1 MLFFLQIH
9 NFSVGKE
16 EETWTLFRLLRKR
29 RESADLFISILCK
42 EEFLMKKSI
51 VSALTTA
58 LVLGAASTTFAA
70 ANPFEDVPADHWAYD
85 AIAQL
90 AADGVIE
97 GYGDGTY
104 RGDQEITRY
113 EMAQMIARA
122 MAKGGGDK
130 ALIDKLAAEFA
141 DELNN
146 LGVRVA
152 ALEKKVDNVKWQ
164 GTIRYRYINERHHKN
179 PLNDEDIQTNT
190 QYVTLRLE
198 PEMTINKNWT
208 GMAGIYYGGLNA
220 ASKQNLNNA
229 HNIND
234 FHLKWACVQGVYGNT
249 TIDLGRTF
257 FYTNVDEGMIMD
269 DYLAGGRVTFGKD
282 LKFSVAAGRVDD
294 NWLNVGTQNYVRA
307 AAASSYVGGELTY
320 NKDKL
325 SAGVGYHHF
334 ANETDWNLEY
344 GAKSADIWVVGLGYK
359 FGDFRLSGAYA
370 QNTKGENGVI
380 EGNGDLG
387 GGDQRKAYNIQLTY
401 KGAKANKPGTF
412 GIEAGYRHLGRY
424 ASLVPTYDYSDVDM
438 KGWFVGANVT
448 ILQNTILM
456 LGYED
461 GTKLSTDK
469 KEKIYFSRVKFLF

>member
-1 MLFFLQIH
+1 
-9 NFSVGKE
+9 
-16 EETWTLFRLLRKR
+16 
-29 RESADLFISILCK
+29 
-42 EEFLMKKSI
+42 MKKSI

-164 GTIRYRYINERHHKN
+164 GTVRYRYINERHKA
-179 PLNDEDIQTNT
+179 EDPVQKNT

-208 GMAGIYYGGLNA
+208 GHARLDYSTDMNNA
-220 ASKQNLNNA
+220 ANATGNNA
-229 HNIND
+229 VENGDPGFRMERVWAQGDYKNFQILLGKLPYFSNIDNGMMFD
-234 FHLKWACVQGVYGNT
+234 
-249 TIDLGRTF
+249 D
-257 FYTNVDEGMIMD
+257 NVAGGQITVGSKVKAT
-269 DYLAGGRVTFGKD
+269 LTGGRVNGED
-282 LKFSVAAGRVDD
+282 VQDWASWGLANGY
-294 NWLNVGTQNYVRA
+294 GQ
-307 AAASSYVGGELTY
+307 AASYAGIEIY
-320 NKDKL
+320 NDRDDKITW
-325 SAGVGYHHF
+325 GVGFHHF
-334 ANETDWNLEY
+334 SNKAFYSQYFAEDSKEAMN
-344 GAKSADIWVVGLGYK
+344 IWEAGLGWQFDK
-359 FGDFRLSGAYA
+359 NFNLNGAYA
-370 QNTKGENGVI
+370 WDTAAKDTEFTKHDSKHAWSVEL
-380 EGNGDLG
+380 D
-387 GGDQRKAYNIQLTY
+387 Y
-401 KGAKANKPGTF
+401 KGADPEDKGSWGAF
-412 GIEAGYRHLGRY
+412 VAYRKLG
-424 ASLVPTYDYSDVDM
+424 AAAVWAPTYDAIGSGQKGVELGFDIVPM
-438 KGWFVGANVT
+438 KNFQATFKYFIGK
-448 ILQNTILM
+448 
-456 LGYED
+456 D
-461 GTKLSTDK
+461 D
-469 KEKIYFSRVKFLF
+469 IYKVNGQDDDASKFFTELNFFF